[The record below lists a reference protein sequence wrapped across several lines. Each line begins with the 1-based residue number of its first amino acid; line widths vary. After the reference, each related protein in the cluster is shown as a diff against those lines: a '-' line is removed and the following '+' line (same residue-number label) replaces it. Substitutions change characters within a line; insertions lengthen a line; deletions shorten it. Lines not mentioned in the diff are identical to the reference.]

1 MKHFENT
8 KNKWGMKM
16 KLLDLTCII
25 WDLNFYFF
33 FTKDLSNQEPSEE
46 KITSTPHAQ
55 IKQGRR
61 LSMNSQWA

>member
-1 MKHFENT
+1 
-8 KNKWGMKM
+8 M

-33 FTKDLSNQEPSEE
+33 FTKDLSNQDPSEE